1 MLAENEVLSFLL
13 TLGIL
18 AFFLANLQRVQ
29 NLPGSAYQLGG
40 ILAYLTALIFTLLEG
55 FAWADGFNFLEHL
68 GYLICGLFLAAWIVS
83 LSRSWKGAA

>member
-18 AFFLANLQRVQ
+18 AFFLANLRRMRD
-29 NLPGSAYQLGG
+29 LPGSAYQLGG
-40 ILAYLTALIFTLLEG
+40 ILAYLAALIFTLLEG
-55 FAWADGFNFLEHL
+55 FAWADGFNLLEHL
-68 GYLICGLFLAAWIVS
+68 GYLLCGLFLAAWIIS